1 MCVDFAWGASI
12 LGRLFYKKHYL
23 CNMKKQ
29 FTGAVM
35 GLVVGAA
42 ATFTAVEQANVTPE
56 PVKIEYDGDQW
67 ERSNSIHNGLFTG
80 IYSSGDMIGDLSMFL
95 FGQGGGKSR
104 DPRDQITHLPN
115 AWPPVPDKDGY
126 KYHTVNDVT
135 WILFTNP
142 KIAAF
147 AGYKPTP
154 QLFYSMPDSIRRSII
169 IYHIQQASVTK
180 SICVNLVFTY
190 ALWGGGGYKPTLDRF
205 EQRHGDI
212 NAAIDSCEYFVFY
225 KCLEYRQEIMR
236 ERNQKVWPIYG
247 KGWSNGLANF
257 HRVFKHYTRTKS
269 LSNETNTISFNT
281 GNPVRGNVMRRA
293 A

>member
-1 MCVDFAWGASI
+1 
-12 LGRLFYKKHYL
+12 
-23 CNMKKQ
+23 MKKQ
-29 FTGAVM
+29 LTGAVA
-35 GLVVGAA
+35 GALIGAA
-42 ATFTAVEQANVTPE
+42 TMFTVVEQQPTPQQPTVIQYE
-56 PVKIEYDGDQW
+56 GDQW
-67 ERSNSIHNGLFTG
+67 ERQNMVHNGLFTG
-80 IYSSGDMIGDLSMFL
+80 IYSSGDMIGDLSLFL

-104 DPRDQITHLPN
+104 DPRDQITRYPN

-126 KYHTVNDVT
+126 KYHTVHDVT
-135 WILFTNP
+135 WVLFTNP

-190 ALWGGGGYKPTLDRF
+190 ALWGGGGYKSTLDRF

-225 KCLEYRQEIMR
+225 KCLQYRQEIMR
-236 ERNQKVWPIYG
+236 ERNAKVWPIYG
-247 KGWSNGLANF
+247 RGWSNGLANF
-257 HRVFKHYTRTKS
+257 HRVFKSYTRTKS
-269 LSNETNTISFNT
+269 LQNESNIRRFNSGSSIS
-281 GNPVRGNVMRRA
+281 VMRRA

>member
-1 MCVDFAWGASI
+1 
-12 LGRLFYKKHYL
+12 
-23 CNMKKQ
+23 MKKQ

-42 ATFTAVEQANVTPE
+42 ATFTAVEQTNVQPQEKVIT
-56 PVKIEYDGDQW
+56 YDGDQW
-67 ERSNSIHNGLFTG
+67 ERANLIHNGLFTG
-80 IYSSGDMIGDLSMFL
+80 IYSSGDMVSDLSLFL

-104 DPRDQITHLPN
+104 DPRDQITRLPN

-126 KYHTVNDVT
+126 KYHTVNDIT
-135 WILFTNP
+135 WILFCNP
-142 KIAAF
+142 KIAEF
-147 AGYKPTP
+147 GHYKPTA
-154 QLFYSMPDSIRRSII
+154 QLFYNMPDSIRRSII

-190 ALWGGGGYKPTLDRF
+190 ALWGGGGYQSTLNRF
-205 EQRHGDI
+205 EANHGDI

-225 KCLEYRQEIMR
+225 KCLQYRQEIMR
-236 ERNQKVWPIYG
+236 ERNAKVWPVYG
-247 KGWSNGLANF
+247 RGWSNGLANF

-269 LSNETNTISFNT
+269 IKNESKNIIFNT
-281 GNPVRGNVMRRA
+281 GAPVRGLQRA